1 MRVHLK
7 TLGCRLNEAE
17 LESWS
22 RDFQQRGIQ
31 PDGNPEHADLLVIN
45 TCAVTEEA
53 VRKSR
58 KLLRRAQRSNPVA
71 KLIISGCYASLNPEQ
86 AADLGVDL
94 LIPNTEKERLV
105 DIVVEELQLP
115 TMPAAAMQADAY
127 SLLGN
132 NRQRAF
138 IKVQDGCRYRCS
150 YCIVTL
156 ARGEERSKALPE
168 IIHEIQQH
176 QQQGI
181 QEVVLAGV
189 HLGGYGSD
197 SNSSLKILVEEVL
210 EHTDMPRIRLGSLE
224 PWDLPG
230 DFWQLFENPRLMP
243 HLHLPMQSG
252 ANSVLRRM
260 SRRCRTEE
268 FLSLL
273 ESARRQVAD
282 FNITT
287 DIIVGFPGET
297 EEEWQQ
303 TLDFVAQAAFG
314 HVHIFAFSPRSGTK
328 AASLDNPVPREVK
341 RQRSEQLHQLAEKTR
356 ETIIQQ
362 QLGKIVPVLVE
373 GGNSLSE
380 NGRRL
385 WSGYTPNYLRV
396 QFPSEQPLENRIVAV
411 TLEQSGNNI
420 LLASV
425 VENQEKPAILAT
437 ETDLMKGE

>member
-22 RDFQQRGIQ
+22 REFQQRGIQ
-31 PDGNPEHADLLVIN
+31 PSSDPGHADLLVIN

-58 KLLRRAQRSNPVA
+58 KLLRRAQRDNPAA
-71 KLIISGCYASLNPEQ
+71 KLVISGCYASLNPEQ

-94 LIPNTEKERLV
+94 LIPNSDKERLV
-105 DIVVEELQLP
+105 DIVIQELQLP
-115 TMPAAAMQADAY
+115 TMPAAAMEADAY

-156 ARGEERSKALPE
+156 ARGEERSKPLPE
-168 IIHEIQQH
+168 ILHEIRH
-176 QQQGI
+176 QRQQGI

-197 SNSSLKILVEEVL
+197 NDSSLKTLVEEVL

-224 PWDLPG
+224 PWDLPE
-230 DFWQLFENPRLMP
+230 DFWHLFENPRLMP

-268 FLSLL
+268 FLALAQ
-273 ESARRQVAD
+273 SARKQIAD

-297 EEEWQQ
+297 EEEWRQ
-303 TLDFVAQAAFG
+303 TLDFVEQAAFG

-328 AASLDNPVPREVK
+328 AAGLANPVSREIK
-341 RQRSEQLHQLAEKTR
+341 RQRSEQLHRLAEKSR
-356 ETIIQQ
+356 RAVIEQ
-362 QLGKIVPVLVE
+362 QLGKTVAVLVE
-373 GGNSLSE
+373 GGKPVSE
-380 NGRRL
+380 NGQRL
-385 WSGYTPNYLRV
+385 WTGYTPNYLRV
-396 QFPSEQPLENRIVAV
+396 QFASEQFLENRIVPV
-411 TLEQSGNNI
+411 TLEQNSNNT

-425 VENQEKPAILAT
+425 VENRQKPAIL
-437 ETDLMKGE
+437 

>member
-17 LESWS
+17 LESWA
-22 RDFQQRGIQ
+22 RGFQAMGINPTPN
-31 PDGNPEHADLLVIN
+31 PDDADLLVIN

-58 KLLRRAQRSNPVA
+58 KLLRRAQRDNPVA

-94 LIPNTEKERLV
+94 LIHNTEKERLV

-156 ARGEERSKALPE
+156 ARGEERSKPLPD
-168 IIHEIQQH
+168 ILHEIRQQY
-176 QQQGI
+176 QQGI

-197 SNSSLKILVEEVL
+197 SNSSLKTLVEEVL
-210 EHTDMPRIRLGSLE
+210 KHTDMPRIRLGSLE
-224 PWDLPG
+224 PWDLPE
-230 DFWQLFENPRLMP
+230 DFWHLFENPRLMP

-268 FLSLL
+268 FLSLV
-273 ESARRQVAD
+273 ESARQQVTD
-282 FNITT
+282 FNVTT

-297 EEEWQQ
+297 EDEWRQ
-303 TLDFVAQAAFG
+303 TLVFVEQAAFG
-314 HVHIFAFSPRSGTK
+314 HVHIFAFSPRSGTR
-328 AASLDNPVPREVK
+328 AASLGNPVPRETK

-356 ETIIQQ
+356 TTIIQQ
-362 QLGKIVPVLVE
+362 QLGKTVEILVE
-373 GGNSLSE
+373 GGNPASE
-380 NGRRL
+380 SGQRL

-396 QFPSEQPLENRIVAV
+396 QFPSGQFLENRIVPV
-411 TLEQSGNNI
+411 ILEKGSNNI
-420 LLASV
+420 LFASV
-425 VENQEKPAILAT
+425 VENREKPTILDT
-437 ETDLMKGE
+437 KPK